1 MWLFGRSHLYRNN
14 LKWKKNK
21 NKNKQNKQTNGKRC
35 AVDTNRYPTTT
46 TEFSRKKE
54 RKNKH
59 IFLIFTMAR
68 TLALDGGGGWA
79 ARTATPLDRSE
90 TTKPNGFA
98 LLILLFLM
106 DMIRRQWRHFRFSST
121 SSCSISNR
129 LEKPKQTNRKECREL
144 TSSNGERVL
153 LPSRAMG
160 PAADAISLFFS
171 FPDPWTKVPLWLKG
185 ILRTRKKFFI
195 FLEGTHSVC
204 DVLDHKVKPPLSR
217 PDDGRFEVGDLLP

>member
-1 MWLFGRSHLYRNN
+1 MKKRKTNTFFLFLRWPEPVR
-14 LKWKKNK
+14 W
-21 NKNKQNKQTNGKRC
+21 
-35 AVDTNRYPTTT
+35 
-46 TEFSRKKE
+46 
-54 RKNKH
+54 
-59 IFLIFTMAR
+59 
-68 TLALDGGGGWA
+68 TLEDEPQKPPHRWIG
-79 ARTATPLDRSE
+79 SE
-90 TTKPNGFA
+90 TTEPNGFA

-121 SSCSISNR
+121 FSCSISNR